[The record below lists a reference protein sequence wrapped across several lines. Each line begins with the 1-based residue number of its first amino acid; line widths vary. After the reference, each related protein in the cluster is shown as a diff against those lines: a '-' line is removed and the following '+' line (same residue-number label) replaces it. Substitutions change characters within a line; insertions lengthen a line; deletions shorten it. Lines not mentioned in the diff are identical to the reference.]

1 MSSVSI
7 PASNLLS
14 YGTGAQTNRGPQST
28 PGVALASAGNQ
39 SIGTSDDEW
48 KPVFSATGPN
58 AALVGFRSAISG
70 QFVPVGRALAGI
82 TRAQYEQ
89 RQRQAA
95 DPIGNESGNRTPR
108 PSRGGGGGAGGGGG
122 GGGGNLAIGAP
133 GGNNPSGQPP
143 KFSGP
148 AQERLTQLDQL
159 LAGTAGLTQLNGVL
173 RPDVQGSLVA
183 GLDLDAFTPEL
194 VARLS
199 PTAAINFLVW
209 RDGEVVR
216 YIDALFIAD
225 LENANIQNRM
235 NATTALSYA
244 AIGIPVGRAG
254 TGTDGVPATWLIKER
269 GVWAIGVEGDMEIVT
284 SEKTGAPGNLTPAD
298 LLARDWVLGATPT
311 ATISPLPD
319 FTVRN

>member
-39 SIGTSDDEW
+39 SLGTSDDEW
-48 KPVFSATGPN
+48 KPVFSAAGPN

-89 RQRQAA
+89 RQRQEA
-95 DPIGNESGNRTPR
+95 DPIGNERGNRTPR

-122 GGGGNLAIGAP
+122 GGGNLAIGAP
-133 GGNNPSGQPP
+133 GGNNASGQAP
-143 KFSGP
+143 KFSGT
-148 AQERLTQLDQL
+148 AEARLEQLDQL
-159 LAGTAGLTQLNGVL
+159 LAGNAGLTQLNGVI
-173 RPDVQGSLVA
+173 RTDVQGALVA

-199 PTAAINFLVW
+199 PTAAVNFLVW

-244 AIGIPVGRAG
+244 ALGIPVGRAG

-269 GVWAIGVEGDMEIVT
+269 GVWAIGVEGDMDIVT

>member
-1 MSSVSI
+1 M
-7 PASNLLS
+7 
-14 YGTGAQTNRGPQST
+14 
-28 PGVALASAGNQ
+28 
-39 SIGTSDDEW
+39 
-48 KPVFSATGPN
+48 
-58 AALVGFRSAISG
+58 
-70 QFVPVGRALAGI
+70 
-82 TRAQYEQ
+82 
-89 RQRQAA
+89 
-95 DPIGNESGNRTPR
+95 
-108 PSRGGGGGAGGGGG
+108 
-122 GGGGNLAIGAP
+122 
-133 GGNNPSGQPP
+133 
-143 KFSGP
+143 
-148 AQERLTQLDQL
+148 QLDRL
-159 LAGTAGLTQLNGVL
+159 LAANNDLTQLNGVI
-173 RPDVQGSLVA
+173 RPDVQGALVS

-225 LENANIQNRM
+225 LEKANIQNRM

-244 AIGIPVGRAG
+244 ALGIPVGRAG